1 MIALIAICIV
11 IFFPVILFGI
21 YKISEKIKKARRGN
35 MMTTM
40 SVVQRAPAEEGS
52 ERLILDK
59 KGASEK
65 DPLDDN

>member
-11 IFFPVILFGI
+11 IFFPALLFAI
-21 YKISEKIKKARRGN
+21 YKIQEKIKRARRGN

-40 SVVQRAPAEEGS
+40 SLVQRPPGDEGS

>member
-1 MIALIAICIV
+1 
-11 IFFPVILFGI
+11 
-21 YKISEKIKKARRGN
+21 
-35 MMTTM
+35 MTTM
-40 SVVQRAPAEEGS
+40 SLVQRPPGDEGS